1 MFNGGGD
8 GERNDQNSERSSKV
22 LGGISGG
29 LQLQTLQREW
39 DKSTNPLNNVLEQL
53 EDGNTSLPFTFE
65 TIEKGL
71 VPKKR
76 ILRVRQMEIKD
87 LKRCVSMCL
96 QEYGTYSSP
105 SSNLIKTKLD
115 ELDNFVFSF
124 IVLLGLEQRVSR
136 RIESDKSTSLPQDH
150 NVILLSEVQ
159 PGYGDASSEDNGQG
173 ESEYIFGMAE
183 ISLQPPDPSRTS
195 PPFVIPTAIKKVIS
209 NISSATSSKKKP
221 LCAYISNVL
230 ITNEYRSKGY
240 SKVLMSA
247 CHGLARSWGYKS
259 TFLHVDADY
268 KAGRAAQQLYRK
280 LGYKPV
286 IDETYNEKFAWMG
299 IDSVNRGLYIVDG
312 MPLLFLAKRL

>member
-1 MFNGGGD
+1 MFNGSGGGNDD
-8 GERNDQNSERSSKV
+8 GDRGGGGRIVENSSKV

-39 DKSTNPLNNVLEQL
+39 DKSKNPLNSVLDQL
-53 EDGNTSLPFTFE
+53 EDSNTSLPFTFE

-71 VPKKR
+71 TPKKR
-76 ILRVRQMEIKD
+76 TLRVRQMEIKD
-87 LKRCVSMCL
+87 LKRCVAMCL

-105 SSNLIKTKLD
+105 SSNIIKTKLD

-136 RIESDKSTSLPQDH
+136 RMESDASTSIPQDH
-150 NVILLSEVQ
+150 NVVLLSEVRQ
-159 PGYGDASSEDNGQG
+159 DYGDASTNGKG
-173 ESEYIFGMAE
+173 KVESEYIFGMAE

-195 PPFVIPTAIKKVIS
+195 PPFVVPTNIKKIIS
-209 NISSATSSKKKP
+209 NMTSSKKKP

-247 CHGLARSWGYKS
+247 CHGLARSWGYET

-268 KAGRAAQQLYRK
+268 NAGRAAQQLYRK

-286 IDETYNEKFAWMG
+286 IDETYNEKFAW
-299 IDSVNRGLYIVDG
+299 
-312 MPLLFLAKRL
+312 